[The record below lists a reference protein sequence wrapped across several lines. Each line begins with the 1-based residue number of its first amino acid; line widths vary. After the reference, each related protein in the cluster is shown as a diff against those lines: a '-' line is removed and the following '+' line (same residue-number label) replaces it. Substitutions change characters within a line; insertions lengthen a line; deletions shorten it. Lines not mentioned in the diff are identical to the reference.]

1 MLDNIDGF
9 QLVSNNKDKG
19 LINGNGEKW
28 WGIMNYLVYKEN
40 RPRLFHIRNSSDILV
55 KNILFKD
62 SPYWTFYAE
71 DVIDMEVMDTDI
83 DVRRTDNNYHSL
95 YDLTAFNTD
104 GFDISGKNIYIHDV
118 NIWNQDDCIAVKS
131 QDKK

>member
-1 MLDNIDGF
+1 MIFNIWNIDGF

-83 DVRRTDNNYHSL
+83 DVRRTDNILS
-95 YDLTAFNTD
+95 F
-104 GFDISGKNIYIHDV
+104 II
-118 NIWNQDDCIAVKS
+118 
-131 QDKK
+131 